1 MRLLLEL
8 AAAAAVVVLWLA
20 VAATA
25 DRAMRQPEHAARPAA
40 AVEVACI
47 GVSDASRR
55 ACGRSEPG

>member
-25 DRAMRQPEHAARPAA
+25 DRAMRQPERAAAPAA
-40 AVEVACI
+40 VVEVACI
-47 GVSDASRR
+47 GVSDPSRR
-55 ACGRSEPG
+55 PCRRPEPG